1 MIGLIAG
8 RMSMN
13 LKSRDDYALIRQAT
27 DHYTDMEIK
36 IQQQILL
43 PSHLLKHSSDVIR
56 EEIIRTAHRCHV
68 ITGRALSE
76 EPLSEFIK
84 NLEKSVPTEN
94 NHRTVVGIINRMR
107 ELKSKINTPITP
119 ELLHGAIDIQKHQD
133 QLLIH
138 SVQLSKDKSL
148 HIEQQRELQRE
159 RGLGLSL

>member
-1 MIGLIAG
+1 M
-8 RMSMN
+8 
-13 LKSRDDYALIRQAT
+13 
-27 DHYTDMEIK
+27 
-36 IQQQILL
+36 LL
-43 PSHLLKHSSDVIR
+43 PSHLLKQSSDIIR
-56 EEIIRTAHRCHV
+56 EEIIRTAHRCHIV
-68 ITGRALSE
+68 TGSALAE

-84 NLEKSVPTEN
+84 SLEKSIPTEN

-107 ELKSKINTPITP
+107 ELKSKTNKPITP
-119 ELLHGAIDIQKHQD
+119 ELLRGAIDIQKHQD